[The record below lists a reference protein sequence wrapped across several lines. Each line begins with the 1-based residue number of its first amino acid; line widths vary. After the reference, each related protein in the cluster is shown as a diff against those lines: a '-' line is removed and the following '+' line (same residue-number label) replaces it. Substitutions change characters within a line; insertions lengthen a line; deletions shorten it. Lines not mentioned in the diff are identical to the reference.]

1 MTVDCTTTERR
12 PVIKATVADGVMH
25 VSRVLRWTTS
35 YRVKAARPRRRTS
48 SSSSCGAR
56 ATLTS
61 RPENRGVDG
70 RRLSHPARAPAKGEG
85 GVAVVEISRSR
96 KPSGSSISTMQGSAS
111 WSRRASS
118 ILLRQALSE
127 IAVRRG
133 AAGHQRA
140 ELGKLKEQR
149 AQLVEDQN
157 RLRNNISV
165 LGNDAALKK
174 RLLDKFSETETAIE
188 TVTAATA
195 KATDALTAAERDLA
209 SYIARLTL

>member
-1 MTVDCTTTERR
+1 
-12 PVIKATVADGVMH
+12 MH
-25 VSRVLRWTTS
+25 VTRMIRWSTS
-35 YRVKAARPRRRTS
+35 YRVKAAAATTPHLLLEHLRHL
-48 SSSSCGAR
+48 G

-61 RPENRGVDG
+61 PDPKTIELTADAYRIPLT
-70 RRLSHPARAPAKGEG
+70 LSAKGEG
-85 GVAVVEISRSR
+85 GVTVTEDQPIEETIRLLDIDDSRLGVLLSSGEIDA
-96 KPSGSSISTMQGSAS
+96 GV
-111 WSRRASS
+111 
-118 ILLRQALSE
+118 RQALSD
-127 IAVRRG
+127 IAVRRA
-133 AAGHQRA
+133 AAGPQRA

-195 KATDALTAAERDLA
+195 KATDALAAAERDLA
-209 SYIARLTL
+209 SYIAKLTL